1 MRNSYRYRDIG
12 LTVMKAIILD
22 TETHKLHGLPIEIAY
37 VPFAIQNTKVVVDQS
52 KLVQKY
58 FSCGEPISLG
68 AMAVHHILESEIEG
82 QPHCSLFKLPAETIY
97 IVGHKIEYDIQ
108 ALNRAGVD
116 TKHIKTI
123 CTLSLSQHL
132 WPELDSHTLS
142 ALSYFF
148 AKDAVKIRDYL
159 RNAHSASVDILLT
172 ASLLN
177 QIIQK
182 LAIND
187 LNSLALAAE
196 AIQIPT
202 KMTFGKHKG
211 EAIADLPKSYI
222 DYLLGRND
230 LDRHLRKALEQ
241 VA

>member
-1 MRNSYRYRDIG
+1 
-12 LTVMKAIILD
+12 MKAIILD

-37 VPFAIQNTKVVVDQS
+37 VPFEIQGTKVVIQQAQII
-52 KLVQKY
+52 QKY

-82 QPHCSLFKLPAETIY
+82 QPHCSRFKLPAETTF
-97 IVGHKIEYDIQ
+97 IVGHKIDYDIQ

-116 TKHIKTI
+116 TKRIKVI

-148 AKDAVKIRDYL
+148 AKDAEKMRSYL
-159 RNAHSASVDILLT
+159 RNAHSASVDIVLT

-182 LAIND
+182 LAISD

-202 KMTFGKHKG
+202 KMPFGKHKG
-211 EAIADLPKSYI
+211 ETIADLPKSYVE
-222 DYLLGRND
+222 YMLGRND